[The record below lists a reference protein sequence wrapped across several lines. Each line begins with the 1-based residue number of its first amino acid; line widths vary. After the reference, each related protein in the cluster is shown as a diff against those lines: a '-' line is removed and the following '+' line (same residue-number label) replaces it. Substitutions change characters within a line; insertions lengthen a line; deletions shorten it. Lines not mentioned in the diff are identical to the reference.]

1 VGAISIGSS
10 VTHVRSALGAPDR
23 EDVSLGLRFWEYSR
37 RRLTVI
43 WRDDSAGVQGIVLHG
58 KAAGP
63 VGGVRVGDD
72 EAAVRKAW
80 GVPARV
86 RQNGRYLDFV
96 GDRWVMSAEVDSGRV
111 VQLTLMSSSAGV
123 R

>member
-1 VGAISIGSS
+1 VGAIGIGSS
-10 VTHVRSALGAPDR
+10 AAYVRTALGQPDR
-23 EDVSLGLRFWEYSR
+23 EDVSLGLRFWEYNK

-43 WRDDSAGVQGIVLHG
+43 WRDDSSGVQGIVLHG

-63 VGGVRVGDD
+63 MGGVRVGDD
-72 EAAVRKAW
+72 EAAVRNAW
-80 GVPARV
+80 GIPARV

-96 GDRWVMSAEVDSGRV
+96 GDRWVMSAEVDSGHV
-111 VQLTLMSSSAGV
+111 VQLTLMSASAGV